1 MLLVEEEAYVRGKEA
16 LVAVSGTDDDDFQV
30 EGGAWRNHPT
40 YGELFMEGAA
50 AADEDDNE
58 DDVAVEEEVNA
69 GARSTLVAA
78 VLASEAAMDRKLVG
92 GACRK
97 LPTYGEFLL
106 LPPKRRELSKQV
118 ACRRSVTTLGV
129 VEYRVRV
136 GVRR

>member
-1 MLLVEEEAYVRGKEA
+1 MEEGAYVRGKEA

-58 DDVAVEEEVNA
+58 DDDVAEEQNA
-69 GARSTLVAA
+69 GAKSTLVAA

-97 LPTYGEFLL
+97 DPTYGEFLL
-106 LPPKRRELSKQV
+106 LPPRRRELSKQV